1 MIRPLNMN
9 AAVKMT
15 NSLFSRRTDRDPS
28 ALRRA
33 GSILEVRLGCQQSL
47 SVQTAKPWRGL

>member
-9 AAVKMT
+9 AVVKMT

>member
-15 NSLFSRRTDRDPS
+15 NSLFSRRDRDPS